1 MRIIQILPTLSFGD
15 AIGNDTIA
23 LKGAIADM
31 GFDSEIYAEN
41 VDKRLS
47 SDIAKNIGRLKGL
60 KPDDIILYH
69 KSTGTDLTFK
79 LDEFKCRKIMIY
91 HNITPPEFFAPYSP
105 AAESLTK
112 FGYEGVEFL
121 RDKVELCLADS
132 SYNKSELIRMGYNC
146 PIEVRPILIKF
157 DDYKQTP
164 DKTVLKN
171 CSDGKKNLIFVGRI
185 APNKKQENIIR
196 AFYWYKRM
204 NPDSRLILAGSYTG
218 MENYFERLVKYTKA
232 LGLEEDVVFT
242 GHIKFSEIL
251 AYYHSA
257 HAFVCMSEHE
267 GFCVPLAEAMFFDI
281 PIIAYDTSAIS
292 DTLGGSGVL
301 IDDNDPVFA
310 AHVIDRVIGD
320 NTLRNHIIEG
330 QRKRLEDFSYD
341 RIKNIFEK
349 QLKDFIKDKN
359 CR

>member
-1 MRIIQILPTLSFGD
+1 MRVIQVLPTLSFGD

-41 VDKRLS
+41 VDKRLPA
-47 SDIAKNIGRLKGL
+47 DAAKNIGRLKGL
-60 KPDDIILYH
+60 KTDDIILYH

-91 HNITPPEFFAPYSP
+91 HNITPPEFFSPYSP
-105 AAESLTK
+105 ASERLTRY
-112 FGYEGVEFL
+112 GYEGVEFL
-121 RDKVELCLADS
+121 KDKVELCLADS
-132 SYNKSELIRMGYNC
+132 SYNKNELMRMGYEC

-157 DDYKQTP
+157 DDYKQAP
-164 DKTVLKN
+164 DKAILKKY
-171 CSDGKKNLIFVGRI
+171 SDGKTNLIFVGRI

-196 AFYWYKRM
+196 AFYWYKRK
-204 NPDSRLILAGSYTG
+204 NPDSRLILVGSYTG
-218 MENYFERLVKYTKA
+218 MENYFERLVKYAKA
-232 LGLEEDVVFT
+232 LGLEDDVIFT

-251 AYYHSA
+251 AYYRLA

-267 GFCVPLAEAMFFDI
+267 GFCVPLAEAMFFDV

-292 DTLGGSGVL
+292 DTLGGSGIL
-301 IDDNDPVFA
+301 LDNNDPVFA
-310 AHVIDRVIGD
+310 AEVINRVISD
-320 NTLRNHIIEG
+320 ENLRSHIISG

-341 RIKNIFEK
+341 RIRDIFEK
-349 QLKDFIKDKN
+349 QLKNFINKTF
-359 CR
+359 